1 MFLVKIALVLGHISV
16 NQRKKVDMLLILDH
30 LLVIVMLEII
40 FVQVKLLMQYQ
51 VQGLIVLVVDQ
62 V

>member
-40 FVQVKLLMQYQ
+40 FVQV
-51 VQGLIVLVVDQ
+51 
-62 V
+62 

>member
-1 MFLVKIALVLGHISV
+1 MHILHQLLCYQVLVMFLVKIALVLGHISV

-40 FVQVKLLMQYQ
+40 FVQV
-51 VQGLIVLVVDQ
+51 
-62 V
+62 

>member
-1 MFLVKIALVLGHISV
+1 VHILHQLLCYQVLVMFLVKIALVLGHISV

-40 FVQVKLLMQYQ
+40 FVQV
-51 VQGLIVLVVDQ
+51 
-62 V
+62 